1 MKWKTLEPKIGDEK
15 TEVRFAFFPIYTDNG
30 YTLWLERYKVHLR
43 YETQSVA
50 TKGGYI
56 LPRTRWFVVSTEI
69 YTRQK
74 YAGISTTRHVDS
86 SNTNREYDT
95 NGKLIYSRDSD
106 GYEVWREYDANGKVI
121 HYRNSFG
128 YEVWREYDDNG
139 KLIHYR
145 NSFGYEEWYEYD
157 TNGKLIN
164 TRTSSGREE

>member
-43 YETQSVA
+43 YETQRVA

-56 LPRTRWFVVSTEI
+56 PRTRWFVVSTEI
-69 YTRQK
+69 YTRQ
-74 YAGISTTRHVDS
+74 STTRHVDS
-86 SNTNREYDT
+86 SNTIREYDN
-95 NGKLIYSRDSD
+95 NGNLIHHRTSD
-106 GYEVWREYDANGKVI
+106 GYAWWREYDANGKVI
-121 HYRNSFG
+121 HYRDSNG
-128 YEVWREYDDNG
+128 REKWNEYDEHG

-145 NSFGYEEWYEYD
+145 YSDGFAGWYEYD

-164 TRTSSGREE
+164 TRTNND